1 MSVRENLR
9 VDVMFQLITR
19 DTLYSLF
26 QIVMVLRCEEIL
38 LSTAIIKQMI
48 KKLK

>member
-9 VDVMFQLITR
+9 IDVMFQLITR
-19 DTLYSLF
+19 DTLYLLF

-38 LSTAIIKQMI
+38 STAIIKQMI
-48 KKLK
+48 KKLQ